1 MVVHYERTGRVAA
14 LSIDSAPANAL
25 SQELV
30 ADLDASF
37 DRAVDDDVLAVVI
50 SSAVDGFFVAGAD
63 IRLMESG
70 DVDVFADYLATV
82 RGVIERLPS
91 APFLSIAAIDGHAL
105 GGGLELA
112 MACTLRVAGRRARLG
127 VPEVKLGLLPGAGG
141 TQRLP
146 RLVGRAAALDLTMT
160 GRSADPDEALRIGL
174 VDRVVDDALGESEE
188 WAHELAQGPVD
199 AYREIARCIDA
210 ATPGFD
216 DGMAVE
222 LDAVTRLFTTS
233 DGREGLSAFMEKRR
247 PVFGRGEGED
257 R

>member
-1 MVVHYERTGRVAA
+1 MAVHYERTGRVGVLA
-14 LSIDSAPANAL
+14 IDAAPANAL

-30 ADLDASF
+30 ANLDSSI
-37 DRAVDDDVLAVVI
+37 DRAIDERALVVVI
-50 SSAVDGFFVAGAD
+50 TSAVDGFFVAGAD

-70 DVDVFADYLATV
+70 DVEVFADYLATV
-82 RGVIERLPS
+82 RGVIERLPT

-112 MACTLRVAGRRARLG
+112 MACTLRVAGPRARLG

-160 GRSADPDEALRIGL
+160 GRSAEPEEALSLGL
-174 VDRVVDDALGESEE
+174 VDRVVDDAVGESEE
-188 WAHELAQGPVD
+188 WAHELAQGPVE

-210 ATPGFD
+210 AMPGFD
-216 DGMAVE
+216 DGMALE
-222 LDAVTRLFTTS
+222 LDAVSRLFGTP

-247 PVFGRGEGED
+247 PVFGRGAGED